1 MEGLAQQMAG
11 APAQQQAPQVDAQMI
26 EQIIQLLMQGVDPEE
41 LVKQGIPPE
50 VIMQAI
56 EILEQQMAAQG
67 QQQAPAQQLQPA
79 PAQAQAAQQGPPGL
93 AQSMMG

>member
-11 APAQQQAPQVDAQMI
+11 APAQGQPQQPDMAMI
-26 EQIIQLLMQGVDPEE
+26 EQVIQLLMDGVDPEE
-41 LVKQGIPPE
+41 LIKQGVPPE

-56 EILEQQMAAQG
+56 DMLEQQ
-67 QQQAPAQQLQPA
+67 L
-79 PAQAQAAQQGPPGL
+79 AQQGQAQPQQPMQQGPQGL